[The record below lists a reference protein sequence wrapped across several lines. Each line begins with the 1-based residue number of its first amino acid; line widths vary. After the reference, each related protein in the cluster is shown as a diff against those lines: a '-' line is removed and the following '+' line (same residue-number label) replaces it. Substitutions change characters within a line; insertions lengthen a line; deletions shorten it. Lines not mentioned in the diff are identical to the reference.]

1 MWAQKL
7 HTPLQTFCLQGAVGQ
22 KKVALKGRGAGFRE
36 LVSELVSESTWL
48 HEAQCK
54 KKNNILNSDS
64 YKTAVLE

>member
-7 HTPLQTFCLQGAVGQ
+7 HTPLQTFGLQGAVGQ

-36 LVSELVSESTWL
+36 LVSESTWL

-54 KKNNILNSDS
+54 KKNNNILNSGS